1 MALGMFWRPQ
11 GDAWFD
17 WVVEILMLFEIMA
30 ANQRC
35 VLAEPMVRAIV
46 AETAHVQQP
55 ISDDDSS
62 GVD

>member
-11 GDAWFD
+11 GDARFD

-46 AETAHVQQP
+46 AEMAHVQ
-55 ISDDDSS
+55 
-62 GVD
+62 